1 MSNANLFSNPFE
13 EYDNEV
19 FILKE
24 TGKHFLINPIIQL
37 ECFYRMK
44 NNMTETENENVY
56 CATQSETDHLDATCV
71 QTDGIRSE
79 IEEKT
84 TQHLFSNEDQLG
96 TVLIAAGISSLI
108 CTNPNELSQHDVE
121 VERVEKPDG
130 NDYEIRMNSNEGE
143 IEDKSK

>member
-1 MSNANLFSNPFE
+1 
-13 EYDNEV
+13 
-19 FILKE
+19 
-24 TGKHFLINPIIQL
+24 
-37 ECFYRMK
+37 
-44 NNMTETENENVY
+44 MTETENENVY